1 MEWSVTLYWFVS
13 KCRHKPIQEETMR
26 AVVVRHYGG
35 PEALEVIDAPV
46 PEAGRGQ
53 VRIRVEAAAVN
64 PVDIATRE
72 GLMNVARP
80 GVIRERSQ
88 VGIGWDV
95 AGVIDATG
103 PDVTGFAAGERVIG
117 LRDRLDLPLGTYAE
131 QVVLDVADVARTA
144 GAVAGGD
151 SAAALS
157 TIPLN
162 GLTAI
167 QALDILAPLAGQTV
181 LVTGAA
187 GGLGAFS
194 VELAA
199 MRGLRVIAAAGDG
212 DEKLVRSL
220 GAAEFIP
227 RSADLA
233 AAVRDL
239 VPGGVDAARD
249 AAVLGYPALDAVR
262 ARGAFAAFVG
272 TGPVPVRGIR
282 VVPVNIHAD
291 GAALAGLA
299 DLAAAGK
306 LTLRVA
312 DTYPLADAARAH
324 ERLQAGGVR
333 GRLVLVP

>member
-1 MEWSVTLYWFVS
+1 
-13 KCRHKPIQEETMR
+13 MR
-26 AVVVRHYGG
+26 AVVVRTYGG
-35 PEALEVIDAPV
+35 PKTLEVIDVPAPE
-46 PEAGRGQ
+46 PGRGQ

-80 GVIRERSQ
+80 GVIRERSH

-95 AGVIDATG
+95 AGVIDGTG
-103 PDVTGFAAGERVIG
+103 PDVTDFAAGDRVIG
-117 LRDRLDLPLGTYAE
+117 LRDRLDQPLGTYAD
-131 QVVLDVADVARTA
+131 QVVLDAADVARAAA
-144 GAVAGGD
+144 GSD
-151 SAAALS
+151 SAALS

-199 MRGLRVIAAAGDG
+199 MLGLRVIAAAGDD
-212 DEKLVRSL
+212 DEKLVRGL
-220 GAAEFIP
+220 GAAEFVP

-233 AAVRDL
+233 TAVRDL
-239 VPGGVDAARD
+239 VPGGVDAVFD
-249 AAVLGYPALDAVR
+249 SAVLGYPALDAVR

-299 DLAAAGK
+299 GLAAAGK

-312 DTYPLADAARAH
+312 GTYPLGDAARAH

>member
-1 MEWSVTLYWFVS
+1 
-13 KCRHKPIQEETMR
+13 MR

-35 PEALEVIDAPV
+35 LEALEVIDAPV
-46 PEAGRGQ
+46 PEPGRGQ

-131 QVVLDVADVARTA
+131 QVVLDAADVARVVP
-144 GAVAGGD
+144 GSD
-151 SAAALS
+151 SAALS
-157 TIPLN
+157 TISLN

-167 QALDILAPLAGQTV
+167 QALDILAPRAGQTV

-227 RSADLA
+227 RSAELA

-239 VPGGVDAARD
+239 VPGGVDAVLD
-249 AAVLGYPALDAVR
+249 TAVLGYPALDAVR
-262 ARGAFAAFVG
+262 ARGAFAAFIG
-272 TGPVPVRGIR
+272 AGPVPVRGIR

-299 DLAAAGK
+299 GLAAAGK

-324 ERLQAGGVR
+324 ERLQTGGVR

>member
-1 MEWSVTLYWFVS
+1 
-13 KCRHKPIQEETMR
+13 MR
-26 AVVVRHYGG
+26 AVVVRNYGG
-35 PEALEVIDAPV
+35 PEALEVIDVPV
-46 PEAGRGQ
+46 PEPGRGQ

-117 LRDRLDLPLGTYAE
+117 LRDRLDQPLGTYAE
-131 QVVLDVADVARTA
+131 QAVLDAADVARVA
-144 GAVAGGD
+144 AGGD
-151 SAAALS
+151 SAALS
-157 TIPLN
+157 TVPLN

-167 QALDILAPLAGQTV
+167 QALDILAPAAGQTV

-239 VPGGVDAARD
+239 VPGGVDAVFD

-282 VVPVNIHAD
+282 VVPVSIHAD
-291 GAALAGLA
+291 GAALAGLSG
-299 DLAAAGK
+299 LAAAGK

>member
-1 MEWSVTLYWFVS
+1 MLLGSHAAQATGAGPGLYAGG
-13 KCRHKPIQEETMR
+13 
-26 AVVVRHYGG
+26 AVDAF
-35 PEALEVIDAPV
+35 PE
-46 PEAGRGQ
+46 
-53 VRIRVEAAAVN
+53 
-64 PVDIATRE
+64 
-72 GLMNVARP
+72 
-80 GVIRERSQ
+80 Q
-88 VGIGWDV
+88 VGVAVV
-95 AGVIDATG
+95 AGVLLDQV
-103 PDVTGFAAGERVIG
+103 DVDPAEVDVL
-117 LRDRLDLPLGTYAE
+117 LREA
-131 QVVLDVADVARTA
+131 
-144 GAVAGGD
+144 
-151 SAAALS
+151 
-157 TIPLN
+157 
-162 GLTAI
+162 
-167 QALDILAPLAGQTV
+167 AGQTV

-199 MRGLRVIAAAGDG
+199 MRGLRVIAAAGDD

-239 VPGGVDAARD
+239 VPGGVDAVFD

-262 ARGAFAAFVG
+262 ARGAFAAFIG
-272 TGPVPVRGIR
+272 SGPVPVRGIR

-299 DLAAAGK
+299 GLAAAGK

>member
-1 MEWSVTLYWFVS
+1 
-13 KCRHKPIQEETMR
+13 MR

-35 PEALEVIDAPV
+35 LEALEVIDAPV
-46 PEAGRGQ
+46 PEPGRGQ

-131 QVVLDVADVARTA
+131 QVVLDAADVARVVP
-144 GAVAGGD
+144 GSD
-151 SAAALS
+151 SAALS
-157 TIPLN
+157 TISLN

-167 QALDILAPLAGQTV
+167 QALDILAPRAGQTV

-227 RSADLA
+227 RSAELA

-239 VPGGVDAARD
+239 VPGGVDVVLD
-249 AAVLGYPALDAVR
+249 TAVLGYPALDAVR
-262 ARGAFAAFVG
+262 ARGAFAAFIG
-272 TGPVPVRGIR
+272 AGPVPVRGIR

-299 DLAAAGK
+299 GLAAAGK

-324 ERLQAGGVR
+324 ERLQTGGVR

>member
-1 MEWSVTLYWFVS
+1 
-13 KCRHKPIQEETMR
+13 
-26 AVVVRHYGG
+26 
-35 PEALEVIDAPV
+35 
-46 PEAGRGQ
+46 
-53 VRIRVEAAAVN
+53 
-64 PVDIATRE
+64 
-72 GLMNVARP
+72 MNAARP

-131 QVVLDVADVARTA
+131 QVVLDAADVARVPD
-144 GAVAGGD
+144 GSD
-151 SAAALS
+151 SMALS
-157 TIPLN
+157 TVPLN
-162 GLTAI
+162 GLTAL
-167 QALDILAPLAGQTV
+167 QALGILAPLAGQTV

-199 MRGLRVIAAAGDG
+199 MRGLRVIAAAGDD
-212 DEKLVRSL
+212 DEKLVRGL
-220 GAAEFIP
+220 GAAEFVP

-239 VPGGVDAARD
+239 VPGGVDAVFD

-299 DLAAAGK
+299 GLAAAGK

-333 GRLVLVP
+333 GRLVLIP